1 MNLPRHPV
9 RVIAVTGGKGGIGK
23 TNISV
28 NLSMALS
35 NLGRRVVLL
44 DADLGLA
51 NVDVL
56 LGIETDKNL
65 ADVLSGSC
73 TLMDIMADGPMDI
86 KIVPASSGVRSM
98 TSLSVHEHSAVIKA
112 FSEIDDQ
119 LDVLVIDT
127 AAGISDAV
135 TSFVHAAQEVL
146 VVVCDEPTSIAD
158 AYALIKVLNRDHGM
172 FKFNILANMVRSP
185 KEAQQLF
192 GKLRAGTDR
201 FLDVALKYVGA
212 IPYDEMLRNSVKKR
226 QPVLTAYPRSASS
239 MAFKSLAKE
248 IDNWP
253 LPSAPKGHMEFF
265 IERLIQHETENV

>member
-56 LGIETDKNL
+56 LGIETNKNL

-86 KIVPASSGVRSM
+86 KIVPASSGLRSM
-98 TSLSVHEHSAVIKA
+98 TSLSVQEHSAVIKA

-248 IDNWP
+248 IDSWP

>member
-98 TSLSVHEHSAVIKA
+98 TSLSVQEHSAVIKA

>member
-1 MNLPRHPV
+1 MNLPMHPV

-23 TNISV
+23 TNVSV

-35 NLGRRVVLL
+35 KLGRRVVLL

-65 ADVLSGSC
+65 SDVLTGNC
-73 TLMDIMADGPMDI
+73 NLMDIMADGPMGI

-98 TSLSVHEHSAVIKA
+98 ASLGVHEHAAVIKA
-112 FSEIDDQ
+112 FSEIDNQ

-127 AAGISDAV
+127 AAGISDSV

-158 AYALIKVLNRDHGM
+158 AYALIKVLNRDHGV

-192 GKLRAGTDR
+192 NKLSQVADR
-201 FLDVALKYVGA
+201 FLDVALKFAGS
-212 IPYDEMLRNSVKKR
+212 IPYDDMLRQSVKKR
-226 QPVLTAYPRSASS
+226 QPVLSAYPRSASS
-239 MAFKSLAKE
+239 QAINNLARE
-248 IDNWP
+248 VDSWP
-253 LPSAPKGHMEFF
+253 LPTSPKGHMEFF
-265 IERLIQHETENV
+265 IERLIQTEAEHV

>member
-1 MNLPRHPV
+1 
-9 RVIAVTGGKGGIGK
+9 
-23 TNISV
+23 
-28 NLSMALS
+28 MALS